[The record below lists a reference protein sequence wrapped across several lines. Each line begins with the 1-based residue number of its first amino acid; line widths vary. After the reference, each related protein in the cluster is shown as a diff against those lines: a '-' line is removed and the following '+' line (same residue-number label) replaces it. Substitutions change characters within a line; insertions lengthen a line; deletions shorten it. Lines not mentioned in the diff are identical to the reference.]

1 MDAQALKT
9 LLESVQKGTISPDEA
24 ERKIRWPS
32 PFEKVGDYATV
43 DHHRRLRCGFPEV
56 IFGQN
61 KTAEHIEG
69 ILRAMTRQG
78 EGCLVTRVAPDAAEH
93 LKLAFPDGQHSPIG
107 RTFRILPDGPTPE
120 KLGVVRI
127 VTGGTSDLPVA
138 EEARITSEAWN
149 CDVALVADV
158 GVAGIH
164 RLLGRL
170 DELQGADVLIA
181 VAGMEAALPSVLG
194 GLTDCPIIGVPTSVG
209 YGAHFGG
216 LASLLGMLN
225 SCSSNVVVVNI
236 DSGFN
241 GGHVASLIA
250 RRAALA
256 RLGRLP
262 SDGIENQSQVAPG
275 PMNEQSGAH
284 GDPSAET
291 RSTLV

>member
-1 MDAQALKT
+1 MDAHDLKN
-9 LLESVQKGTISPDEA
+9 LLDAVRSGTVSPEEA

-32 PFEKVGDYATV
+32 PFEKVGEYATI

-56 IFGQN
+56 VFGQN

-69 ILRAMTRQG
+69 ILRVMIRQG

-93 LKLAFPDGQHSPIG
+93 LKQAFPEGEHNAIG
-107 RTFRILPDGPTPE
+107 RTFRVRQNGSEPE
-120 KLGVVRI
+120 RLGVVRI

-138 EEARITSEAWN
+138 EEAKVTAEAWN
-149 CDVALVADV
+149 CDVALISDV

-170 DELQGADVLIA
+170 DELQGADVLVA

-225 SCSSNVVVVNI
+225 SCSSNVVTVNI
-236 DSGFN
+236 DAGFN
-241 GGHVASLIA
+241 GGHVAALIA

-256 RLGRLP
+256 RLGRSPNEGISPKDEGSAAELP
-262 SDGIENQSQVAPG
+262 
-275 PMNEQSGAH
+275 NEDRRAR
-284 GDPSAET
+284 A
-291 RSTLV
+291 

>member
-1 MDAQALKT
+1 MDSQDLRT
-9 LLESVQKGTISPDEA
+9 LLDAVKAGAVSPEEA

-69 ILRAMTRQG
+69 ILRAMTRAG

-93 LKLAFPDGQHSPIG
+93 LKRAFPEGEHNPIG
-107 RTFRILPDGPTPE
+107 RTFRLRPEGPEPEPE

-138 EEARITSEAWN
+138 EEARITAEAWN
-149 CDVALVADV
+149 CDVALVSDV

-236 DSGFN
+236 DAGFN
-241 GGHVASLIA
+241 GGHVAALIA

-256 RLGRLP
+256 RLGRSP
-262 SDGIENQSQVAPG
+262 IEGIGPESERSGPG
-275 PMNEQSGAH
+275 PE
-284 GDPSAET
+284 PSEN
-291 RSTLV
+291 RSALA